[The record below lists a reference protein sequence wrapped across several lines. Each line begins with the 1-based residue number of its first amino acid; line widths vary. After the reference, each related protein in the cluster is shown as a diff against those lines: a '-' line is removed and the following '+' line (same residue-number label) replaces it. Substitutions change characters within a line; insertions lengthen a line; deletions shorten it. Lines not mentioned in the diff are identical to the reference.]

1 MLKLTRDLYDQL
13 ARWLERAYPG
23 EGCGLMLGHGDG
35 ATRVVEAIVEAANL
49 NTERAADRFE
59 LDPAAFLEAD
69 EIARDRGIEVV
80 GIFHSHPDCP
90 PQASQ
95 FDQERA
101 WEGYSYLI
109 VSVVEGAA
117 ARHQSWVL
125 EHEAF
130 VEEQVE
136 VLDG

>member
-1 MLKLTRDLYDQL
+1 MLRVQNELFAQMT
-13 ARWLERAYPG
+13 RWLERAYPG
-23 EGCGLMLGHGDG
+23 EGCGLMLGTTDG
-35 ATRVVEAIVEAANL
+35 ETRTVAAIVEAANL

-69 EIARDRGIEVV
+69 EIARAEGIDVI

-101 WEGYSYLI
+101 WAGYSYLI
-109 VSVVEGAA
+109 VSVVEGASA
-117 ARHQSWVL
+117 THQSWVL
-125 EHEAF
+125 DGERF
-130 VEEQVE
+130 IEEPVE
-136 VLDG
+136 VVHG